1 MNKSFFE
8 GKTRFS
14 LKKNS
19 FFVFIRRKN
28 MTKYIFVTG
37 GVVSGLGKGIVAASL
52 GRLLKMRGYKV
63 FVEKFDPYLNID
75 PGTMNPQE
83 HGEVFVTDDG
93 TETDLDLGHYERFI
107 DISLNCHSNIT
118 SGGVYWRVLNK
129 ERNGD
134 YLGKT
139 VQIIPHIT
147 NEIKNFIKDNVSANQ
162 PDILITEIGGTIG
175 DIESQPFIESIRQ
188 FSLEVGLENC
198 LFIHVCLVPF
208 ITGSDEYKSKP
219 TQHSVKELQSL
230 GIRPNIIIAR
240 SDTEVDKSLL
250 SKIAMFCNVKTDCVI
265 NDITLPDIYSCPR
278 FLFNE
283 KLDSVVLRE
292 LSLPETPIDFS
303 EWDKMIEKQKN
314 RKGEVKIAIVGK
326 YCKLR
331 DSYISIVEALKHA
344 GYENGVF
351 TKLEFV
357 ESEDITSD
365 EKAEQLLSFADAIL
379 VPGGFGM
386 RGIEGKIL
394 ACKYARTHNVPY
406 FGICLGMQIAVIE
419 FARNVANIK
428 NATSREFDENGEN
441 CVIDLMPDQK
451 GKIKGGTMRLGAY
464 TCTIKD
470 GTIMKNAYKSETA
483 SERHRH
489 RYEFNND
496 YKDILLKNGLVVS
509 GIEKNRN
516 IVETIEIP
524 SHPFFLGVQFH
535 PELKSRPTKPHPL
548 FIAFVKSA
556 KERKENK

>member
-1 MNKSFFE
+1 
-8 GKTRFS
+8 
-14 LKKNS
+14 
-19 FFVFIRRKN
+19 

-52 GRLLKMRGYKV
+52 GRLLKMRGYNV

-107 DISLNCHSNIT
+107 DINLNCHSNIT
-118 SGGVYWRVLNK
+118 SGGIYWRVLNK

-139 VQIIPHIT
+139 VQIIPHVT
-147 NEIKNFIKDNVSANQ
+147 NEIKNFITENVEANK
-162 PDILITEIGGTIG
+162 PDVLITEIGGTIG

-208 ITGSDEYKSKP
+208 ISGSDEYKSKP
-219 TQHSVKELQSL
+219 TQHSVKEYQSM

-240 SDTEVDKSLL
+240 SDTAVEKSILQ
-250 SKIAMFCNVKTDCVI
+250 KIAMFCNVKPDCVI
-265 NDITLPDIYSCPR
+265 NDITLSDIYDCPK
-278 FLFNE
+278 FLFDE
-283 KLDSVVLRE
+283 KLDEVVLRE
-292 LSLPETPIDFS
+292 LGLKQKTIDFS
-303 EWDKMIEKQKN
+303 EWNKMLEKAQN

-326 YCKLR
+326 YCKLK

-344 GYENGVF
+344 SYENSVF
-351 TKLEFV
+351 TKLV
-357 ESEDITSD
+357 WVDSEQIKTKQDA
-365 EKAEQLLSFADAIL
+365 EKMLGGVHGIL
-379 VPGGFGM
+379 IPGGFGS

-394 ACKYARTHNVPY
+394 ACEFARTKKIPF
-406 FGICLGMQIAVIE
+406 FGICLGMQISVIE
-419 FARNVANIK
+419 FARNVAKIK

-464 TCTIKD
+464 VCKIKPN
-470 GTIMKNAYKSETA
+470 TIMQQAYQSETA

-489 RYEFNND
+489 RYEFNSEFR
-496 YKDILLKNGLVVS
+496 KVLEENGLVVS
-509 GIEKNRN
+509 GEEKNQN
-516 IVETIEIP
+516 IVETIELEN
-524 SHPFFLGVQFH
+524 HPFFLGVQFH

-548 FIAFVKSA
+548 FVEFVKA
-556 KERKENK
+556 CKDNQQ

>member
-1 MNKSFFE
+1 
-8 GKTRFS
+8 
-14 LKKNS
+14 
-19 FFVFIRRKN
+19 

-52 GRLLKMRGYKV
+52 GRLLKMRGYNV

-107 DISLNCHSNIT
+107 DINLNRHSNIT
-118 SGGVYWRVLNK
+118 SGGIYWKVLNK

-147 NEIKNFIKDNVSANQ
+147 NEIKNFIKDNVSANK

-208 ITGSDEYKSKP
+208 ISGSDEYKSKP

-230 GIRPNIIIAR
+230 GIRPNIVIAR

-250 SKIAMFCNVKTDCVI
+250 QKIAMFCNVKTDCVI
-265 NDITLPDIYSCPR
+265 NDITLPDIYSCPK
-278 FLFNE
+278 FLYGE
-283 KLDSVVLRE
+283 KLDEVVLRE
-292 LSLPETPIDFS
+292 LSLENRKIDFS
-303 EWDKMIEKQKN
+303 EWDRMLEKANN
-314 RKGEVKIAIVGK
+314 RKGEVKVAIVGK
-326 YCKLR
+326 YCKLK

-344 GYENGVF
+344 SYENGVF
-351 TKLEFV
+351 VKLKWV
-357 ESEDITSD
+357 ESEDIVSD
-365 EKAEQLLSFADAIL
+365 EKAKELLSDVDGIL
-379 VPGGFGM
+379 VPGGFGT
-386 RGIEGKIL
+386 RGVEGKIL
-394 ACKYARTHNVPY
+394 AAKFARENNIPY

-419 FARNVANIK
+419 FARNVAKISD
-428 NATSREFDENGEN
+428 ACSREFNENGKN

-470 GTIMKNAYKSETA
+470 DTIMRKAYKSETA

-496 YKDILLKNGLVVS
+496 YKDILTKHGLIVS
-509 GIEKNRN
+509 GIEKNKN
-516 IVETIEIP
+516 IVETVEIA

-548 FIAFVKSA
+548 FTAFVKA
-556 KERKENK
+556 CKENKK